1 MNTLF
6 GNCKRET
13 RLTRHRLFLAV
24 AALAISCTAGAQ
36 PIRTTVDSVL
46 VDFPD
51 VQPAMVNG
59 RVMVPVRGVF
69 EHMDA
74 SVTWNAN
81 TRTVTAQRGTDTIML
96 PVGATSATVNGQL
109 VFLDAPANM
118 RSGRVMVPLRFLSET
133 LGASVEWLEASRTV
147 AITNAAA
154 SPPRFNQATYSQ
166 SNGSQTAT
174 QVQQDHQ
181 MAEFVPMYGVTAKQF
196 ELYTAMRSLWE
207 EHVSWTRMFIL
218 SNVGDSRNRDA
229 TTARLMQNQT
239 DIGDAIKPAYG
250 ESAGNR
256 LTSLLKEHISLA
268 SDVVTAAKQ
277 GDATRAADKKRDAH
291 QNADQIAD
299 FLYNA
304 NPNNWNR
311 THLRDMMREHLDL
324 TFAEAEAEING
335 DYFKSVRTYDE
346 VQTQILAMADMLSEG
361 IVRQFPETYP
371 GGANGGNDTGEGLSS
386 WRMAA
391 GTVIP
396 FVLVQRLTS
405 STASVGDRFTAN
417 LDTGGQSS
425 YEGLPQGTVLEG
437 SVDVVRAKSG
447 DTPGV
452 LGLKFDRVRTPDG
465 QVYNIYGSLIGLDK
479 NSVTNEDGRLVAKD
493 GAKDNNL
500 KYVGYG
506 AGAGALVAI
515 LTDGNII
522 TNSLIGGALGFLFG
536 EIQKDPSKA
545 RNVVL
550 DSGSKF
556 GVRLTN
562 DLSFRA
568 LGKR

>member
-1 MNTLF
+1 
-6 GNCKRET
+6 
-13 RLTRHRLFLAV
+13 
-24 AALAISCTAGAQ
+24 
-36 PIRTTVDSVL
+36 
-46 VDFPD
+46 
-51 VQPAMVNG
+51 MVNG

-109 VFLDAPANM
+109 VFLDAPATM

-133 LGASVEWLEASRTV
+133 LGAQVEWLEASRTV
-147 AITNAAA
+147 AITSAAS
-154 SPPRFNQATYSQ
+154 SPPRLIPATYAPT
-166 SNGSQTAT
+166 NGYQTAT
-174 QVQQDHQ
+174 PAYQDQ
-181 MAEFVPMYGVTAKQF
+181 RMAEFAPMYGVTAKQF
-196 ELYTAMRSLWE
+196 ELYTDMRSLWE

-218 SNVGDSRNRDA
+218 SNVGDMRNRDA

-239 DIGDAIKPAYG
+239 DIGDAIKPVYG

-268 SDVVTAAKQ
+268 SDVVTAAKE
-277 GDATRAADKKRDAH
+277 GDATQVANKKRDAH
-291 QNADQIAD
+291 TNADQIAD

-311 THLRDMMREHLDL
+311 THLREMMSEHLDL
-324 TFAEAEAEING
+324 TFAEAEAELNG
-335 DYFKSVRTYDE
+335 DYFKSVRTYDQ

-371 GGANGGNDTGEGLSS
+371 GGANGGTDYGSEYTS
-386 WRMAA
+386 WRMAT

-405 STASVGDRFTAN
+405 SSASVGDRFTAN

-437 SVDVVRAKSG
+437 SVDVVREKSG

-452 LGLKFDRVRTPDG
+452 LGLKFDRIRTPDG

-479 NSVTNEDGRLVAKD
+479 DSVTNENGRLVAKD

-515 LTDGNII
+515 LTDGNIV
-522 TNSLIGGALGFLFG
+522 TNTLIGGALGFLFG

-568 LGKR
+568 LDKR